1 MPEGRMLKKQISISQ
16 TLPRL
21 KSDSARLLYTWLIPH
36 LDIEGRFSAD
46 PDVVKGHVVP
56 RLKMTKKKVW
66 EYLQDMAENNLIILY
81 QANNDLYLQFSVFE
95 EHQSL
100 RKDREAESKI
110 PAPEQ
115 GSIITPGVIQENAT
129 TSKDKISKVKLSK
142 EKVTLFEEAFKEFW
156 EAYPKKVAKDYAK
169 EKFMILVR
177 KGELENVRKAHNGY
191 MDYLKARKIHD
202 NFEQEPMNPA
212 TFLMKN
218 RWKDYIDY
226 KYKPKL

>member
-1 MPEGRMLKKQISISQ
+1 MKERYSKDWIPFWVDKWIFGSMRIECSIEERAIWIDLLCIAAKDEGYIRANEETPYLIQQLAGILVIEEKLLKNTIEKLIKIRK
-16 TLPRL
+16 LKRL
-21 KSDSARLLYTWLIPH
+21 K
-36 LDIEGRFSAD
+36 
-46 PDVVKGHVVP
+46 
-56 RLKMTKKKVW
+56 
-66 EYLQDMAENNLIILY
+66 NNTLMIAKWDKY
-81 QANNDLYLQFSVFE
+81 QFSERHKRRFNNKEKE
-95 EHQSL
+95 EH
-100 RKDREAESKI
+100 
-110 PAPEQ
+110 
-115 GSIITPGVIQENAT
+115 
-129 TSKDKISKVKLSK
+129 
-142 EKVTLFEEAFKEFW
+142 EEAFKEFW